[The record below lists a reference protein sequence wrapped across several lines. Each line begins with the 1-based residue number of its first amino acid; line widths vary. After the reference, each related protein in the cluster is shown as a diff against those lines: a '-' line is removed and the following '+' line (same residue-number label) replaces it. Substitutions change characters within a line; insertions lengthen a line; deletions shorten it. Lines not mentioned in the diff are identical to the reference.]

1 MSVKNCKKMLMQ
13 LWEGDEKFNN
23 AVVRRALDLKNDG
36 VFQNLQPL
44 TDAFRDVKKFGT
56 QNPIIGKLATQIKAS
71 KLTEEQ
77 VTNNILIKDEI
88 AKIENRLF
96 ELKKRDNN
104 NDDNDEG
111 GSGGPPPPPPSGGGS
126 APPMREAEMDV
137 SFRRPPGPPPHPPD

>member
-1 MSVKNCKKMLMQ
+1 M
-13 LWEGDEKFNN
+13 
-23 AVVRRALDLKNDG
+23 
-36 VFQNLQPL
+36 
-44 TDAFRDVKKFGT
+44 
-56 QNPIIGKLATQIKAS
+56 
-71 KLTEEQ
+71 TEEQ

-111 GSGGPPPPPPSGGGS
+111 GSGEPPPPPPSGGGS

-137 SFRRPPGPPPHPPD
+137 SFRRPPGPPPHPLD